1 MGVLRTLKMFLEQ
14 DNELQYS
21 LHMGIV
27 VSTGNEVPRNEDFWG
42 TERVNT
48 VVLQDVLFAF
58 AKLSNA
64 I

>member
-27 VSTGNEVPRNEDFWG
+27 VSTGNEVSRNEDFWG